1 MTNEEIENL
10 KKKIETDP
18 QPSLSI
24 LLAEEYRKNGLIDEA
39 IQVLQKVLK
48 NRPDYTSAR
57 VALGKIYLQRDM
69 LPDARMEFEKAV
81 SLIPDNL
88 LAHKK
93 LAEIYCKQED
103 NEKALQECQVILNLH
118 PDDDETKA
126 KMLSLIE
133 PEELQRPSQTIGEP
147 VHENQPD
154 LSEDSNNGLSGE
166 SPGAP
171 SDSEERVPVYE
182 IPEESDDEELE
193 IDFPRKITPVP
204 DTAVNSELKEFHEIM
219 KEHSQKSS
227 QSPAEH
233 KDTPLPEQSDD
244 VDVANDDKIVI
255 SMPTKTMA
263 DIFID
268 QGLYN
273 KALDVYNEILSSDP
287 ENKKIFQKREELKML
302 LKIIGNK

>member
-1 MTNEEIENL
+1 MMNEEIENL
-10 KKKIETDP
+10 KKKIENDP

-57 VALGKIYLQRDM
+57 VALGKIYFQKDM
-69 LPDARMEFEKAV
+69 LPDAREEFEKAV
-81 SLIPDNL
+81 SIVPDNL

-126 KMLSLIE
+126 MMLSLIK
-133 PEELQRPSQTIGEP
+133 PDELQHPSKTEGES
-147 VHENQPD
+147 VHEDQPD
-154 LSEDSNNGLSGE
+154 LSEDSDDGPSGE
-166 SPGAP
+166 SPGES
-171 SDSEERVPVYE
+171 SDAEERVPVYE

-204 DTAVNSELKEFHEIM
+204 EAAENRELKEFREIL
-219 KEHSQKSS
+219 KEHSQETS
-227 QSPAEH
+227 QLPVEH
-233 KDTPLPEQSDD
+233 KDASLPAQSDD
-244 VDVANDDKIVI
+244 VDDASDDKIVI

-268 QGLYN
+268 QGLYD

-287 ENKKIFQKREELKML
+287 ENKKIIQKREEIKML